1 MKPKIAAAAAGLLL
15 LIGIIFHLA
24 SPMFA
29 QAAEKAERS
38 EYVTIR
44 WAGRDNTHLIRPNG
58 QVEILGPQLV
68 KIKKPERVDE
78 RSFYMNIA
86 MNALAKEGYELA
98 AMTPDDY
105 VMKRQAAR

>member
-1 MKPKIAAAAAGLLL
+1 MKTKIAAAAGVLLL
-15 LIGIIFHLA
+15 LGIVICVA
-24 SPMFA
+24 SPLLA
-29 QAAEKAERS
+29 HAADKPEQC

-44 WAGRDNTHLIRPNG
+44 WAGRENTHLIRPSG

-86 MNALAKEGYELA
+86 MNAVAKEGYELA
-98 AMTPDDY
+98 AMTSDDY
-105 VMKRQAAR
+105 VLKRKAAR